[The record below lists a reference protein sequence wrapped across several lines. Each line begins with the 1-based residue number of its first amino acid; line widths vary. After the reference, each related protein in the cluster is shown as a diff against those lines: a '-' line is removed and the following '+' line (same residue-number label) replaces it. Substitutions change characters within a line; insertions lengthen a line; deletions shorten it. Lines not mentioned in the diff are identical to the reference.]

1 MAREQLD
8 VTTVIFSNRRYAILR
23 MELARVGATASG
35 ARALEMLDISPPE
48 IDFVALAR
56 GFLDDPHWAWHAA
69 ETLGAKV
76 PVPPQYARATVETWP
91 GAKIVRPP
99 KQAEAAPPR

>member
-1 MAREQLD
+1 MIGRLNH
-8 VTTVIFSNRRYAILR
+8 IAIAVPD
-23 MELARVGATASG
+23 LAAAT
-35 ARALEMLDISPPE
+35 RLY
-48 IDFVALAR
+48 
-56 GFLDDPHWAWHAA
+56 A